1 MNDLTEYFW
10 SFFILKYW
18 VFLGRFTANQDE
30 YFTYFLKLLYEYF
43 RAFFEL
49 LNEYFLWVFL
59 GRFWIFITE
68 YFTGDFGIDL
78 YQALSYNR
86 TKKN

>member
-1 MNDLTEYFW
+1 M
-10 SFFILKYW
+10 
-18 VFLGRFTANQDE
+18 
-30 YFTYFLKLLYEYF
+30 
-43 RAFFEL
+43 AFFEL
-49 LNEYFLWVFL
+49 LNEYSLSVFL